1 MISYILRRSL
11 IGVFVVFGV
20 VTLVFFSLQLAP
32 GDPVSMLIPADAGG
46 GTNEEMVAAIRAKYG
61 LDKPVIV
68 QYALYLKN
76 LARLDLGRSI
86 DTDRPVITALV
97 ARYPATLELTLC
109 GLFVAVLIAF
119 PVGIL
124 SAVRQNSILDNV
136 SRVLALGGISIPSFW
151 LGLLLML
158 LFSLKLRWLPA
169 SGRGGPMWTWDGI
182 QHMIMPAVTLGA
194 MASGI
199 LMRLTR
205 SSMLEVLRT
214 DYLNTARAK
223 GLAERMVVYR
233 HALRNALIP
242 VVTVLGLQVGTLLGG
257 TVVIETIFAWPGV
270 GRYAIQGIMGKDFPV
285 VQGAVLALALGF
297 VVVNIL
303 VDVLYCVIDPRV
315 TYD

>member
-1 MISYILRRSL
+1 
-11 IGVFVVFGV
+11 
-20 VTLVFFSLQLAP
+20 
-32 GDPVSMLIPADAGG
+32 
-46 GTNEEMVAAIRAKYG
+46 
-61 LDKPVIV
+61 
-68 QYALYLKN
+68 
-76 LARLDLGRSI
+76 
-86 DTDRPVITALV
+86 
-97 ARYPATLELTLC
+97 
-109 GLFVAVLIAF
+109 
-119 PVGIL
+119 
-124 SAVRQNSILDNV
+124 
-136 SRVLALGGISIPSFW
+136 
-151 LGLLLML
+151 
-158 LFSLKLRWLPA
+158 
-169 SGRGGPMWTWDGI
+169 MWTWDGI

>member
-1 MISYILRRSL
+1 MISYIIRRSL
-11 IGVFVVFGV
+11 IGILVVFGV

-46 GTNEEMVAAIRAKYG
+46 AANEDMVAAIRAKYG
-61 LDKPVIV
+61 LDKPVMV
-68 QYALYLKN
+68 QYLLYLKN

-86 DTDRPVITALV
+86 DTDRPVIEALI
-97 ARYPATLELTLC
+97 ARYPATLELTIC
-109 GLFVAVLIAF
+109 GLLVAVLIAF
-119 PVGIL
+119 PVGIV
-124 SAVRQNSILDNV
+124 SAVRQNSVLDNV
-136 SRVLALGGISIPSFW
+136 TRVLALGGISVPSFW

-169 SGRGGPMWTWDGI
+169 SGRGGPLWTWEGI
-182 QHMIMPAVTLGA
+182 RHMIMPAVTLGA

-223 GLAERMVVYR
+223 GLAEKRVIFR

-242 VVTVLGLQVGTLLGG
+242 VITVLGLQVGTLLGG

-270 GRYAIQGIMGKDFPV
+270 GRYAIQGINGKDFPV
-285 VQGAVLALALGF
+285 VQGAVLALAIGF
-297 VVVNIL
+297 VIVNIL